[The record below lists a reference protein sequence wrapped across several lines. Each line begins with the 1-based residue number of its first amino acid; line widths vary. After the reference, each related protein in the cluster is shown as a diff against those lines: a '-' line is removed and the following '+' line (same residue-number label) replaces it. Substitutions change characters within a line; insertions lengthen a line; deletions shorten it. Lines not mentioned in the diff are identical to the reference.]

1 MASKKMK
8 ITVSCGIYKTKYHN
22 GSYLLSFGK
31 RKLLSLE
38 VSYDYIL

>member
-22 GSYLLSFGK
+22 GSYYLLFRV
-31 RKLLSLE
+31 RKSRFH
-38 VSYDYIL
+38 VNI